1 MGLFVL
7 LIWAIACMQNMTE
20 TGDKNIMPT
29 KKWTVAAA
37 LDTLKEASEA
47 AAFLER
53 KQQDLVNG
61 NAVTIA
67 EMVADKEDVDGHA
80 FSISWKVKANT
91 TKFGKA
97 CIKMVQVAEAHLAYE
112 QKQKAIPADVIVA
125 QKALPETVKA

>member
-1 MGLFVL
+1 MAKKNWTTASALEVL
-7 LIWAIACMQNMTE
+7 K
-20 TGDKNIMPT
+20 D
-29 KKWTVAAA
+29 
-37 LDTLKEASEA
+37 ASEA

-80 FSISWKVKANT
+80 FSVSWKVKANT

-112 QKQKAIPADVIVA
+112 QKQKAIPADVIIA
-125 QKALPETVKA
+125 QKELPAPVKA

>member
-1 MGLFVL
+1 M
-7 LIWAIACMQNMTE
+7 AK
-20 TGDKNIMPT
+20 KN
-29 KKWTVAAA
+29 WTVAQA

-67 EMVADKEDVDGHA
+67 EMVESKEDVDGHA

-112 QKQKAIPADVIVA
+112 QKQKAIPAGVIRD
-125 QKALPETVKA
+125 QKELPAPVKA